1 MAKNGFGKAG
11 RGDKAMQAR
20 WMKRNTRRAEKKKAG
35 EVVKNAGKRSVQS

>member
-20 WMKRNTRRAEKKKAG
+20 WMKRSAQIAKKKKAW
-35 EVVKNAGKRSVQS
+35 EVIKNAGKRSVQS